1 MGAWKKVLVHVAW
14 SGLFVSGFPGAIL
27 PAAAQQSAVAE
38 QQGNAVAESSASAK
52 PQRDFQSTALP
63 DSPGVVAAESAR
75 QVNETEPRWELALAM
90 PQTTPAQSSS
100 SSSQPQQ
107 QGTQQQGTP
116 QKPVGTAASESP
128 NASGV
133 AASQPAGIAIAPS
146 KQHRVRTIVIRTG
159 AIIGAAV
166 AVGTVIALT
175 AATSSKPPGAH

>member
-27 PAAAQQSAVAE
+27 PATAQQAIVATK
-38 QQGNAVAESSASAK
+38 QTNSVVDPATSQSSQISV
-52 PQRDFQSTALP
+52 LP
-63 DSPGVVAAESAR
+63 DSPGVVAAESA
-75 QVNETEPRWELALAM
+75 QQENAAEPGREVALAL
-90 PQTTPAQSSS
+90 PQSNPVQSSS
-100 SSSQPQQ
+100 SSSSRAQPPQQ
-107 QGTQQQGTP
+107 ATQQQGTA

-133 AASQPAGIAIAPS
+133 AASQPAGIAIAPA

-166 AVGTVIALT
+166 AVGTVVALT
-175 AATSSKPPGAH
+175 AGTSSKPPGAH